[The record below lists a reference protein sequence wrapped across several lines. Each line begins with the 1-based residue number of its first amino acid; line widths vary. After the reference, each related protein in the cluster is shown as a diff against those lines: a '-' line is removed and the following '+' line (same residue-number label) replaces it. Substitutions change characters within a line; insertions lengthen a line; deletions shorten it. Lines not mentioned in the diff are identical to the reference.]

1 MPSADPQKPAPSSW
15 VAKAMHLDNLTGRS
29 ERRLPIAVVVR
40 LEVSGRD
47 SAIECEREYE
57 KTYTD
62 NLSAH
67 GARVKSTHP
76 WHPGEQAQIT
86 PLSEPSPVRGEV
98 VYCQRLDDKRF
109 LIGLKFPKG
118 RVPWAILK
126 RFDGI

>member
-1 MPSADPQKPAPSSW
+1 M
-15 VAKAMHLDNLTGRS
+15 DNLSGRR

-40 LEVSGRD
+40 LEVLEREG
-47 SAIECEREYE
+47 AIECEREHE

-67 GARVKSTHP
+67 GARVQSTHA
-76 WHPGEQAQIT
+76 WRPGEQAEIA
-86 PLSEPSPVRGEV
+86 PFSEESSVRAEV

-109 LIGLKFPKG
+109 FIGLKFPNGK
-118 RVPWAILK
+118 VPWAILK